1 MSSVPHAVSPP
12 IHRELFDMPPQ
23 VLWLSHCKD
32 GPLPRVA
39 AAAVHAL
46 MDTELRPWD
55 LHWNEDFLDVQRCL
69 RHIGATLLGVESR
82 DMSLVTCTSTGLEVV
97 ALGYPWQDGDEVLI
111 PAGEFPSNRL
121 PWLALARRG
130 VSCTEV
136 PLWEGQASRTFV
148 APQAGI
154 EPEQRLLDAI
164 TPRTRVMAVSWVRYQ
179 DGVRLDLERLGRGC
193 RERGVHLVV
202 DGIQGAGTMVASFEG
217 VSAFSTGGHKG
228 LLGLQGQGLLW
239 TDHAFR
245 QQLIPLGTWL
255 SAPEDFSQGGTQAQG
270 EEPWA
275 TDGRRLEAG
284 SPSILSCA
292 ALASSIR
299 LLVEAGGVAAIQAH
313 IVRLQRT
320 LLAALARDARWSAEA
335 ERLGALVDAGR
346 MGSTLSFA
354 LPAEQSAR
362 LLAAAE
368 AQGISTSTREGY
380 LRIAFHG
387 WHGMD
392 DVERC
397 VGWLLSAA

>member
-1 MSSVPHAVSPP
+1 MHAVSPLIAP
-12 IHRELFDMPPQ
+12 QLFDMPPD

-32 GPLPRVA
+32 GPLPRASAETVR
-39 AAAVHAL
+39 AL
-46 MDTELRPWD
+46 LDTELRPWD
-55 LHWNEDFLDVQRCL
+55 LRWNEDFLDVQRSL
-69 RHIGATLLGVESR
+69 RDISATLLGVDAQ

-97 ALGYPWQDGDEVLI
+97 ALGYPWQHGDEVVI

-121 PWLALARRG
+121 PWLSLARRG
-130 VSCTEV
+130 VTYTEIA
-136 PLWEGQASRTFV
+136 LWEGQSAR
-148 APQAGI
+148 APDAGI

-164 TPRTRVMAVSWVRYQ
+164 TPRTRVIAVSWVRYQ
-179 DGVRLDLERLGRGC
+179 DGVRLDLNKLGRGC

-202 DGIQGAGTMVASFEG
+202 DGIQGAGTVASSFDG

-239 TDHAFR
+239 TDRTFR

-255 SAPEDFSQGGTQAQG
+255 SAPDDFSQSGTQTQSD
-270 EEPWA
+270 EPWA

-299 LLVEAGGVAAIQAH
+299 LLVQSGGAASIQAH
-313 IVRLQRT
+313 VAQLQRSLLAMLAADAAWAVEAGRLGD
-320 LLAALARDARWSAEA
+320 LLAA
-335 ERLGALVDAGR
+335 GK
-346 MGSTLSFA
+346 MGSILSFA
-354 LPAEQSAR
+354 VPLETSAR
-362 LLAAAE
+362 LLNAAQT
-368 AQGISTSTREGY
+368 QGISASTREGY

-387 WHGMD
+387 WHGSS

-397 VGWLLSAA
+397 AAWLLSSPG

>member
-1 MSSVPHAVSPP
+1 
-12 IHRELFDMPPQ
+12 MPPD

-32 GPLPRVA
+32 GPVPLA
-39 AAAVHAL
+39 SADAVRAL
-46 MDTELRPWD
+46 LDTELRPWD
-55 LHWNEDFLDVQRCL
+55 LRWKEDFLDVQRSL
-69 RHIGATLLGVESR
+69 RDIGATLFGVDAQ

-97 ALGYPWQDGDEVLI
+97 ALGYPWQDGDEVII

-121 PWLALARRG
+121 PWLSLTRRG

-136 PLWEGQASRTFV
+136 DLWDMQSVR
-148 APQAGI
+148 APDAGI

-179 DGVRLDLERLGRGC
+179 DGIRLDLDRLGRGC

-202 DGIQGAGTMVASFEG
+202 DGIQGAGTVAASFESI
-217 VSAFSTGGHKG
+217 SAFATGGHKG

-245 QQLIPLGTWL
+245 QQLMPLGTWL
-255 SAPEDFSQGGTQAQG
+255 SAPDDFSQSGTQKQG
-270 EEPWA
+270 DEPWA

-299 LLVEAGGVAAIQAH
+299 LLVKSGGAAAIQSH
-313 IVRLQRT
+313 IIELQRR
-320 LLAALARDARWSAEA
+320 LLDALATDAAWAAEA
-335 ERLGALVDAGR
+335 GRLAELVRVGKV
-346 MGSTLSFA
+346 GSILSFA
-354 LPAEQSAR
+354 LPGELSAR
-362 LLAAAE
+362 LLQAAE
-368 AQGISTSTREGY
+368 TQGISTSSREGY
-380 LRIAFHG
+380 LRVAFHG
-387 WHGMD
+387 WHGSG

-397 VGWLLSAA
+397 AAWLLSSQR

>member
-1 MSSVPHAVSPP
+1 MPHVASALLP
-12 IHRELFDMPPQ
+12 RELFDMPPD

-32 GPLPRVA
+32 GPLPRVS
-39 AAAVHAL
+39 AAAVRAL

-55 LHWNEDFLDVQRCL
+55 LRWNEDFLDVLRSL
-69 RHIGATLLGVESR
+69 RHIGASLFGVAVQ
-82 DMSLVTCTSTGLEVV
+82 DMSLVTCTSSGLEVV

-121 PWLALARRG
+121 PWLALARRA
-130 VSCTEV
+130 VTCTEV
-136 PLWEGQASRTFV
+136 ALWDGQMAQPFI
-148 APQAGI
+148 PPDAGM

-179 DGVRLDLERLGRGC
+179 DGIRLDLQKLGRGC

-239 TDHAFR
+239 TERAFR
-245 QQLIPLGTWL
+245 QRLMPVGTWL
-255 SAPEDFSQGGTQAQG
+255 SAPDDFSQSGTQKPNDEA
-270 EEPWA
+270 WA
-275 TDGRRLEAG
+275 VDGRRLEAG

-299 LLVEAGGVAAIQAH
+299 LLVEAGGLAAIQAH
-313 IVRLQRT
+313 VASLQRA
-320 LLAALARDARWSAEA
+320 LLAALRKDARWSAEA
-335 ERLGALVDAGR
+335 ERLRALVKAGR
-346 MGSTLSFA
+346 VGATLSFA
-354 LPAEQSAR
+354 LPADRCAR
-362 LLAAAE
+362 LLQAAD
-368 AQGISTSTREGY
+368 AQGISASTREGY

-387 WHGMD
+387 WHGAG
-392 DVERC
+392 DVDRC
-397 VGWLLSAA
+397 AAWLLSVA